1 MLLAQLPQVLVN
13 GVVLGAVYAL
23 IGVGFAII
31 YSTIGVLHF
40 AHGAVFIISTY
51 MIFWFSL
58 TLGAPI
64 WVGMIGGVA
73 VATGLG
79 LLINASV
86 YEPLRSWGA
95 KPYIVLVASIGV
107 FTILENLI
115 GIKFAFIP
123 RLFELSFS
131 RALLKPIM
139 LGSIFLTPIAI
150 IIVAVAVLLFAGM
163 YLFFRYTKVGTA
175 VLAVGRDAELAEIV
189 GVRTKLVRYV
199 AMGVGSALSAV
210 TAIVWCIQLGQVD
223 FTIGWTAM
231 FMAFFATIFAGE
243 GKIAGAAGTGFIMGI
258 VWNLAALQFP
268 TKWSQTI
275 LFIFIIIVLWI
286 KPEGVFGTKTGRMG
300 R

>member
-1 MLLAQLPQVLVN
+1 MLAQLPQVLVN

-23 IGVGFAII
+23 IGLGFAII
-31 YSTIGVLHF
+31 YSTLGVLHF
-40 AHGAVFIISTY
+40 AHGVVFIIASY

-64 WVGMIGGVA
+64 WLGIIAGIIVA
-73 VATGLG
+73 VGLS
-79 LLINASV
+79 LLINAGI
-86 YEPLRSWGA
+86 YEPLRSRGA

-107 FTILENLI
+107 FVILENLI

-123 RLFELSFS
+123 RLFELPFS
-131 RALLKPIM
+131 KMVLRPLL
-139 LGSIFLTPIAI
+139 LGGVYLTPIAI
-150 IIVAVAVLLFAGM
+150 IIVAVALALFAGM

-175 VLAVGRDAELAEIV
+175 VLAVGRDTELSEIV

-199 AMGVGSALSAV
+199 AMGVGSALAAI
-210 TAIVWCIQLGQVD
+210 TAIMWSIQLGQVD
-223 FTIGWTAM
+223 MSIGWAAL

-275 LFIFIIIVLWI
+275 LFLVVIAVLWI
-286 KPEGVFGTKTGRMG
+286 KPEGVFGTKVGRMG